1 MKTLRDKVF
10 SNSTVL
16 LLGRLIQMF
25 LQVLMGIII
34 PKLVSPLKFGLWR
47 SLMIIH
53 QYATF
58 ANIGTYAAMGLEM
71 PYHQG
76 KGDFKKKN
84 IVKTNT
90 FYFNVL
96 ISSII
101 GIILIISSLFTN
113 GEYREFYVY
122 GFVLFA
128 FLTFFSN
135 ISDFYLQLLRVE
147 KEFSLI
153 SKLTVLQI
161 SSNLILSISL
171 LIILEN
177 VLVLAFAII
186 FSNLLLIYYAVKKC
200 GIPIFN
206 NFNKSETVRLI
217 YVGFPL
223 LLNGIL
229 FELIRSLDQI
239 LIIAFLNPEALGY
252 YGLAIAIQRIGFLI
266 PGVLGSTTM
275 PYLYEEYGRT
285 HDIQRVSKI
294 FEKSLTIVSL
304 ICAIVIV
311 GMCVFIHLLINY
323 YLTEY
328 TVSLPILY
336 TLLLGM
342 FSIGILGLPEILAA
356 ITGKMY
362 SLIKWQS
369 FSLFLTFI
377 FLSIVIKLDY
387 GIFEIALASVT
398 SYFIYSVGVLAIT
411 FNIYEKKLKN
421 ILKKIFLIFTPY
433 VFIVSIYAL
442 VNYFIVNQ
450 ELNFLDD
457 LFVSCVK
464 MILIILF
471 FLPVLVYYDKKINAF
486 KTIVSA
492 INQFLLKKQ

>member
-1 MKTLRDKVF
+1 
-10 SNSTVL
+10 
-16 LLGRLIQMF
+16 
-25 LQVLMGIII
+25 
-34 PKLVSPLKFGLWR
+34 
-47 SLMIIH
+47 
-53 QYATF
+53 
-58 ANIGTYAAMGLEM
+58 
-71 PYHQG
+71 
-76 KGDFKKKN
+76 
-84 IVKTNT
+84 
-90 FYFNVL
+90 
-96 ISSII
+96 
-101 GIILIISSLFTN
+101 
-113 GEYREFYVY
+113 
-122 GFVLFA
+122 
-128 FLTFFSN
+128 
-135 ISDFYLQLLRVE
+135 
-147 KEFSLI
+147 
-153 SKLTVLQI
+153 
-161 SSNLILSISL
+161 
-171 LIILEN
+171 
-177 VLVLAFAII
+177 
-186 FSNLLLIYYAVKKC
+186 
-200 GIPIFN
+200 
-206 NFNKSETVRLI
+206 
-217 YVGFPL
+217 
-223 LLNGIL
+223 
-229 FELIRSLDQI
+229 
-239 LIIAFLNPEALGY
+239 
-252 YGLAIAIQRIGFLI
+252 
-266 PGVLGSTTM
+266 M

-369 FSLFLTFI
+369 FSLLLTFI

-471 FLPVLVYYDKKINAF
+471 YLPVLVYYDKKINAF